1 MRLLFC
7 FCFFFLEKKRWVEAL
22 FIGGGASLLLV
33 PFCYLFFPGPA
44 FLSRAKLDRRFCF
57 AAAAA
62 ITRTACFMS
71 FFYLFCFADKAS

>member
-1 MRLLFC
+1 
-7 FCFFFLEKKRWVEAL
+7 VEAL
-22 FIGGGASLLLV
+22 FIGASLLLV
-33 PFCYLFFPGPA
+33 PFCYLFFPGAA

-62 ITRTACFMS
+62 ITRTACFM